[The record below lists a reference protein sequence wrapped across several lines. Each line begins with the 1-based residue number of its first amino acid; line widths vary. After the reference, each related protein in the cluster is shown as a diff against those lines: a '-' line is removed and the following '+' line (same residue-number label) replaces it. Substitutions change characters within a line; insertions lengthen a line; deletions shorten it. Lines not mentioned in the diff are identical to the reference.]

1 MCRFSIPKFI
11 ESSSAIKQICFFNSF
26 VALLRL
32 ISVVVEL
39 VFGLSLI
46 IKWICSSSCNFFDN
60 EATFL
65 SSCSH
70 SSKLFTIAE
79 PCLMNLFQNF
89 IKSGLF
95 DVELFVG
102 VVAFE
107 FVLLSILPTVVVFVV
122 LLSSPPPLLT
132 CCVSNKRKSKCLLIY
147 LDLLGVLVS

>member
-26 VALLRL
+26 VTLLRL

-107 FVLLSILPTVVVFVV
+107 FALLSILPAVVVFVV
-122 LLSSPPPLLT
+122 LLSSPPLLT
-132 CCVSNKRKSKCLLIY
+132 CCVSKRKSKCCLLIC
-147 LDLLGVLVS
+147 